1 MQLQH
6 IACLTL
12 NEVENKSVFRRKKKL
27 KLEVFGRKLNCKEME
42 VKAKITFA
50 DKKEISTL
58 FSISFESKML
68 LYFLLGFV
76 LLPRYLANKSFV
88 FYITE

>member
-1 MQLQH
+1 MKLK
-6 IACLTL
+6 I
-12 NEVENKSVFRRKKKL
+12 KVFLEEKKKL

-50 DKKEISTL
+50 DKKENSTL

-68 LYFLLGFV
+68 LYFLVGLV
-76 LLPRYLANKSFV
+76 LRLRYLANKNFV
-88 FYITE
+88 FYNTE